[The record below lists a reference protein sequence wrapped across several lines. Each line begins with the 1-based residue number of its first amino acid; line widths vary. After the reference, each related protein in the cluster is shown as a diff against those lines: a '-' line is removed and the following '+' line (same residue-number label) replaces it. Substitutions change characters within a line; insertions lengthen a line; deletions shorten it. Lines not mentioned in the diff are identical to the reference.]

1 MVVFRRHLPTDT
13 SIVSLHVALNR
24 LWDAVEA
31 KGPTSPTKTVPLLG
45 GSPVASLAASSG
57 GSGGSPSPTDH
68 NSLTGIQGGAP
79 LSYYHLTMVEYVGTG
94 VGVFVRSTNPTIS
107 YTATLGNTF
116 ATNQPYQLVLSVAQH
131 VTSLDVAPPF
141 VDGLTLESGVA
152 AAVVPVATESQL
164 VYTTPLALPA
174 GALYFLSQ
182 TGTLTSVVP
191 TAAAGDVW
199 LVIIARQIDST
210 HFVFTPTQ
218 PIAL

>member
-13 SIVSLHVALNR
+13 SIVSMHVALNR
-24 LWDAVEA
+24 VWDAIEA
-31 KGPTSPTKTVPLLG
+31 VGPVSPTKAVALLG
-45 GSPVASLAASSG
+45 ASPVTTLQGSAGGG
-57 GSGGSPSPTDH
+57 GSSPAPTDH
-68 NSLTGIQGGAP
+68 NSLSGLQGGAP
-79 LSYYHLTMVEYVGTG
+79 GGYYHLSVVEYVGTG
-94 VGVFVRSTNPTIS
+94 TGVFVRSTNPTIS

-116 ATNQPYQLVLSVAQH
+116 ATNQPYQLVLGVAQY

-164 VYTTPLALPA
+164 VYTTPLALPV

-199 LVIIARQIDST
+199 LVIVARQIDST